1 MKNRLFLIFMLTF
14 QILSLFSNLKP
25 DWITN
30 RPINNDYFYG
40 IAMILK
46 KDNPDYLVKAKTA
59 ALNDLSSEIK
69 VSLKSSLETQITQQ
83 NNNFDKK
90 YNKNTVM
97 SSEALF
103 EGFELVD
110 TWEDKKEYWV
120 YYKLSKKIYDL
131 NRYRKVRNAIS
142 SGEDLFRRAN
152 GLEMDGNLIAAMK
165 LKYQAIFGL
174 NSFIN
179 NDLLELNNGRESDLI
194 NRWTTLIQ
202 ESWNSIKIVSEQKE
216 LITTS
221 GSFLPSYII
230 NVSWNQ
236 TPIKDLPLISGTK
249 ETDQWTKV
257 RTDKN
262 GNVNFTT
269 SKVAAY
275 NSEGIVITTI
285 DPILFLIPD
294 SLKPSLKKYVESI
307 ILPSS
312 NIQLRVNPMRI
323 ALEISENIG
332 SKNSSTQ
339 ILTNK
344 IRNTL
349 LQNNF
354 IIVTDSSFQYK
365 IVINSDSRDTDQLVR
380 NKICSILIT
389 SIKVF
394 NKDEKEPI
402 FGFFT
407 SPIKGY
413 DQNSS
418 ENAALEAYATA
429 LKAIDNSVFSPL
441 FKTLLNGRYPK

>member
-40 IAMILK
+40 IDMILK

-97 SSEALF
+97 STEALF

-179 NDLLELNNGRESDLI
+179 NDLLELNNGR
-194 NRWTTLIQ
+194 
-202 ESWNSIKIVSEQKE
+202 
-216 LITTS
+216 
-221 GSFLPSYII
+221 
-230 NVSWNQ
+230 
-236 TPIKDLPLISGTK
+236 
-249 ETDQWTKV
+249 
-257 RTDKN
+257 DKN
-262 GNVNFTT
+262 N
-269 SKVAAY
+269 
-275 NSEGIVITTI
+275 
-285 DPILFLIPD
+285 
-294 SLKPSLKKYVESI
+294 
-307 ILPSS
+307 
-312 NIQLRVNPMRI
+312 
-323 ALEISENIG
+323 
-332 SKNSSTQ
+332 
-339 ILTNK
+339 
-344 IRNTL
+344 
-349 LQNNF
+349 
-354 IIVTDSSFQYK
+354 
-365 IVINSDSRDTDQLVR
+365 
-380 NKICSILIT
+380 
-389 SIKVF
+389 
-394 NKDEKEPI
+394 
-402 FGFFT
+402 
-407 SPIKGY
+407 
-413 DQNSS
+413 
-418 ENAALEAYATA
+418 
-429 LKAIDNSVFSPL
+429 
-441 FKTLLNGRYPK
+441 

>member
-1 MKNRLFLIFMLTF
+1 MKNRLFLIVLLTF
-14 QILSLFSNLKP
+14 QILNLFSNLKP

-97 SSEALF
+97 STEALF

-194 NRWTTLIQ
+194 NRWTNLIQ
-202 ESWNSIKIVSEQKE
+202 ESWNAIKIVSEQKE

-221 GSFLPSYII
+221 GSFLPSYIV

-236 TPIKDLPLISGTK
+236 TPIKDLPLMSGTK

-339 ILTNK
+339 ILSNK

-394 NKDEKEPI
+394 NNDEKEPI

-418 ENAALEAYATA
+418 ENAALEAYVIA
-429 LKAIDNSVFSPL
+429 LKSIDSNVFSPL
-441 FKTLLNGRYPK
+441 FKTLLNGKYPK

>member
-1 MKNRLFLIFMLTF
+1 M
-14 QILSLFSNLKP
+14 
-25 DWITN
+25 
-30 RPINNDYFYG
+30 
-40 IAMILK
+40 
-46 KDNPDYLVKAKTA
+46 VKAKTA

-97 SSEALF
+97 STEALF

-194 NRWTTLIQ
+194 NRWTNLIQ
-202 ESWNSIKIVSEQKE
+202 ESWNAIKIVSEQKE

-221 GSFLPSYII
+221 GSFLPSYIV

-236 TPIKDLPLISGTK
+236 TPIKDLPLMSGTK

-275 NSEGIVITTI
+275 NSEGLVITTI

-339 ILTNK
+339 ILSNK

-354 IIVTDSSFQYK
+354 I
-365 IVINSDSRDTDQLVR
+365 
-380 NKICSILIT
+380 
-389 SIKVF
+389 
-394 NKDEKEPI
+394 
-402 FGFFT
+402 
-407 SPIKGY
+407 
-413 DQNSS
+413 
-418 ENAALEAYATA
+418 
-429 LKAIDNSVFSPL
+429 
-441 FKTLLNGRYPK
+441 